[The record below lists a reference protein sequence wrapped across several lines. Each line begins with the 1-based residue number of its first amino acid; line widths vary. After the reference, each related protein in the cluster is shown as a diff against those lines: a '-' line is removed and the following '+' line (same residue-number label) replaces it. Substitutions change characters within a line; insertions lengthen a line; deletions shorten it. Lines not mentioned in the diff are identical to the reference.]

1 MIKGYLENYFN
12 KIKNTKALSATSGIN
27 WYIPLFNSLLI
38 TVVISFQ
45 LSNAVWYLLDSL
57 QVNQVYQPWYMSAM
71 WELSSFSLI
80 IFNTIILF
88 TIQDK
93 IIIAFIKLNS
103 YLNKLIFKGISRFDL
118 WYWKKYKK
126 ESVLTNSIFKI
137 QSKFMSRSKN
147 QRKLMTFAFVICLGM
162 YYTLSFIY

>member
-1 MIKGYLENYFN
+1 MIKGYLENYFT
-12 KIKNTKALSATSGIN
+12 KIKSTKKLAAEVGIN

-71 WELSSFSLI
+71 WELSSFSLV
-80 IFNTIILF
+80 IFNSVILF
-88 TIQDK
+88 TVQDK

-103 YLNKLIFKGISRFDL
+103 YLNKLILKGISRFDL
-118 WYWKKYKK
+118 WYWRRFKK
-126 ESVLTNSIFKI
+126 ESVLTNTIWKI
-137 QSKFMSRSKN
+137 QSKYMSRSKK
-147 QRKLMTFAFVICLGM
+147 QRKLITYAFVICLGM

>member
-1 MIKGYLENYFN
+1 MIDYFKSYFD
-12 KIKNTKALSATSGIN
+12 KIKNTKTLASSSGVN
-27 WYIPLFNSLLI
+27 WYISLFNSLLI
-38 TVVISFQ
+38 TVGIGSI
-45 LSNAVWYLLDSL
+45 LSQAVWYLLDSL
-57 QVNQVYQPWYMSAM
+57 QTNQIYQPYYMSAM

-88 TIQDK
+88 TIQHR
-93 IIIAFIKLNS
+93 IIETLIKLNS

-137 QSKFMSRSKN
+137 QSKFMSRSKK